1 MTYDFLANEQAF
13 EKFVEEFENGTL
25 PRPSWTHAAHLSIGA
40 WYLLTFPPETA
51 TGRVREGIRHYNEC
65 VGIANTPDS
74 GYHETLT
81 RFWIGILVSNLPDA
95 SRRLAVPRE
104 THRDSRRGGKIRVMS
119 VTSLRHYYSFDVV
132 ASREARARWIPPD
145 RIV

>member
-25 PRPSWTHAAHLSIGA
+25 PRPNWTHAAHLSIGA
-40 WYLLTFPPETA
+40 WYLLSFPVETA
-51 TGRVREGIRHYNEC
+51 TGRAREGIRHYNEC

-95 SRRLAVPRE
+95 SRRLAVRE
-104 THRDSRRGGKIRVMS
+104 KLTAIRGVVEKFVHQRDLFK
-119 VTSLRHYYSFDVV
+119 HYYTFDVV
-132 ASREARARWIPPD
+132 ASHDARARWIPPD